1 MRAGIQ
7 AATCQTGSG
16 WPWDAFRKAKLI
28 LSNEKLINQ
37 GPKLISITDA
47 DPQAIQRL
55 VLPNKDLQITTINM
69 AMKIDGKMENF
80 TRAMESLCKRA
91 NGNYRGMGGI

>member
-1 MRAGIQ
+1 MRAGVQ

-16 WPWDAFRKAKLI
+16 WPWDAFRKAKSI

-55 VLPNKDLQITTINM
+55 VVTQQRL
-69 AMKIDGKMENF
+69 
-80 TRAMESLCKRA
+80 A
-91 NGNYRGMGGI
+91 NNHD